1 MKVRL
6 SDRQIKAIKEAVQ
19 QVFGNKAKIYIF
31 GSRAV
36 PGQKGGDIDIMILIP
51 DLQDKYK
58 KKIELLT
65 QLYKRLGER
74 KIDLIITDSIKSDIE
89 KEVVKKGVL
98 L

>member
-6 SDRQIKAIKEAVQ
+6 SDQQIKAIKDAVQ
-19 QVFGNKAKIYIF
+19 QIFGNEAKVYIF

-36 PGQKGGDIDIMILIP
+36 SDKKGGDIDIMVLAP
-51 DLQDKYK
+51 DLQDKYR
-58 KKIELLT
+58 KKIQLLT
-65 QLYKRLGER
+65 ELYKRLGER

-89 KEVVKKGVL
+89 KEAVERGVL

>member
-6 SDRQIKAIKEAVQ
+6 SDQQIKAIKDAVQ
-19 QVFGNKAKIYIF
+19 QIFGNEAKVYIF

-36 PGQKGGDIDIMILIP
+36 SDKKGGDIDIMVLAP

-58 KKIELLT
+58 KKIQLLT
-65 QLYKRLGER
+65 ELYKRLGER

-89 KEVVKKGVL
+89 KEAVEKGVL

>member
-6 SDRQIKAIKEAVQ
+6 SDQQIKGIKDAVQ
-19 QVFGNKAKIYIF
+19 QVFGNEAKVYIF

-36 PGQKGGDIDIMILIP
+36 SDKKGGDIDIMVLAP

-58 KKIELLT
+58 KKIQLLT
-65 QLYKRLGER
+65 ELYKRLGER

-89 KEVVKKGVL
+89 KEAVEKGVL

>member
-6 SDRQIKAIKEAVQ
+6 SDQQIKAIKDAVR
-19 QVFGNKAKIYIF
+19 QVFGNEAKVYIF

-36 PGQKGGDIDIMILIP
+36 SDKKGGDIDIMVLAP
-51 DLQDKYK
+51 DLQDKYR
-58 KKIELLT
+58 KKIQLLT
-65 QLYKRLGER
+65 ELYKRLGER

-89 KEVVKKGVL
+89 KEAVEKGVL

>member
-6 SDRQIKAIKEAVQ
+6 SDQQIKAIKDAVQ
-19 QVFGNKAKIYIF
+19 QIFGNEAKVYIF

-36 PGQKGGDIDIMILIP
+36 SDKKGGDIDIMVLAP
-51 DLQDKYK
+51 DLQDKYR
-58 KKIELLT
+58 KKIQLLT
-65 QLYKRLGER
+65 ELYKRLGER

-89 KEVVKKGVL
+89 KEAVEKGVL